1 MGTAADKV
9 AVSDFL
15 EPVVGPE
22 IEHLPD
28 SVSQIEGDAPE
39 NGVVCFPV
47 LGSSDRPVR
56 PL

>member
-1 MGTAADKV
+1 MGTAADQA